1 MKILKLA
8 LILCFV
14 GGIDYKVGNDSL
26 FLSNAYAADCVA
38 TNNLSETAQSYI
50 NRCRKGSINSEF
62 PGEMYSKTLK
72 EIKSGTSAVHKKAWK
87 LLNDGRFAK

>member
-26 FLSNAYAADCVA
+26 FLSNAYDAECFGEAAEA
-38 TNNLSETAQSYI
+38 AQ
-50 NRCRKGSINSEF
+50 
-62 PGEMYSKTLK
+62 
-72 EIKSGTSAVHKKAWK
+72 EIIDACDRA
-87 LLNDGRFAK
+87 LEDLDDEE